1 MRKYLFLLT
10 LILCCTRVAVGESL
24 KNELFGYAN
33 QSETMAVEKVYS
45 ADTIQLENK
54 KVIRLIGLKAPKAPR
69 AVKTTEKEFLFRDD
83 FGTDVPIPESPIT
96 SIEENAYNFAKTL
109 LEGKTVRLEYDVEN
123 RDSTSHLQAYVFL
136 KDGTFAN
143 AEILRHGFAELNI
156 VPPNTK
162 YADKL
167 REAYQEARK
176 ELRGLQ
182 GE

>member
-1 MRKYLFLLT
+1 MRKILL
-10 LILCCTRVAVGESL
+10 LSVSILCFSRVVSAESL
-24 KNELFGYAN
+24 KNELFGYSN
-33 QSETMAVEKVYS
+33 QSETTVIEKVFS
-45 ADTIQLENK
+45 ADIVQLENK

-69 AVKTTEKEFLFRDD
+69 AVQTTKKEFIFRDD
-83 FGTDVPIPESPIT
+83 FGTDVAQPESPIT
-96 SIEENAYNFAKTL
+96 SVEENAFNYAKSL

-123 RDSTSHLQAYVFL
+123 RDRSSRLQAYVFL

-143 AEILRHGFAELNI
+143 AEILRRGFAYLNI

-167 REAYQEARK
+167 RKAYQEARK